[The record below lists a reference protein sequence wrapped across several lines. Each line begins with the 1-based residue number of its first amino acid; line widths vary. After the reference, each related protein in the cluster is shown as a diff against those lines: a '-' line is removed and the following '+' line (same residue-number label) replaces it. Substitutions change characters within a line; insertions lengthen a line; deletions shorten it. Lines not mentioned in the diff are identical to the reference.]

1 MVNYPTNQEG
11 KKFIAMVI
19 FYYRLE
25 RNAFIFTERTA
36 GALGEVL
43 I

>member
-1 MVNYPTNQEG
+1 MVNYPTNQED
-11 KKFIAMVI
+11 KKFIAMII

-25 RNAFIFTERTA
+25 LTAFIFTERTA